1 VIEWETLG
9 VRAGGSGLLEVVTPP
24 SNARTPILATPRRPE
39 ERAATRSAPVRHDGS
54 MNVRRVLLTT
64 TGAGAATAALVG
76 ASIAWHVRRHA
87 PLLEQVAADLRGPSL
102 AAPLSV
108 KGPATLRLM
117 RRLLSGESALVEGV
131 EVTEERAGDVRVLV
145 YRPQDVPAGAAAL
158 LWLHGGG
165 FVMGRPEVDHQ
176 HSSWL
181 AAELGIVVV
190 SVDYR
195 LAPEHPFPAGLDDAS
210 TALTWTHENA
220 ESLGIDPGRIAVGG
234 ASAGAG
240 MAAGLAQRAHDEG
253 RVPVAFQ
260 LLIYPMLDDRTPV
273 GPLGRRPWLV
283 WTAASN
289 RFGWTSYLGRP
300 AGGADAPAYAA
311 AARRPDLAGL
321 PTAWVGVGDV
331 DQFHDEAVHYAE
343 RLESAGVSCGL
354 HVVPGMFHGADSS
367 FADTAETTRQF
378 RSSLLAAAR
387 AGLADPR

>member
-1 VIEWETLG
+1 M
-9 VRAGGSGLLEVVTPP
+9 RAGGSGLLEVVTPP
-24 SNARTPILATPRRPE
+24 SNARTPILATPRWPA
-39 ERAATRSAPVRHDGS
+39 ERAATGSARVRHHDS
-54 MNVRRVLLTT
+54 MNVRRALLTT
-64 TGAGAATAALVG
+64 TAVGAATAGLLG
-76 ASIAWHVRRHA
+76 ASLAWHVRRHT
-87 PLLEQVAADLRGPSL
+87 PLLDQVAADLRGPSL

-145 YRPQDVPAGAAAL
+145 YRPRDAPVRPAAL
-158 LWLHGGG
+158 VWLHGGG
-165 FVMGRPEVDHQ
+165 FVMGRPEVDHH

-181 AAELGIVVV
+181 ATELGIVVV

-210 TALTWTHENA
+210 AALTWAHENA
-220 ESLGIDPGRIAVGG
+220 ERLGIDPGRIAVGG

-289 RFGWTSYLGRP
+289 PFGWTSYLGQP
-300 AGGADAPAYAA
+300 AGSPEAPPYAA
-311 AARRPDLAGL
+311 AARRTDLTGL
-321 PTAWVGVGDV
+321 PPAWVGVGDV
-331 DQFHDEAVHYAE
+331 DQFHDEAVRYAE
-343 RLESAGVSCGL
+343 RLTSAGVSCEL

-367 FADTAETTRQF
+367 FADTVETTRQF
-378 RSSLLAAAR
+378 RSSLLHAAR
-387 AGLADPR
+387 AGFAGPR